1 MEQFP
6 RPALTHPSRRV
17 QRERLT
23 RTIAVLGT
31 LSWLWWF
38 VVATAPSAEAVVS
51 DAPVVAPTATTTAAL
66 SPGQSAWLALGWSS
80 DRTVTDWSTT
90 VSAPAGVT
98 VTYPS
103 TRGGRDTSLFASG
116 TLVGGTKDF
125 VAFRLSVP
133 YTQTRS
139 FTLSV
144 TSTYRWAPSGS
155 ETPKDSPT
163 DHDNGRGNDREA
175 GRTPSPTATPAATP
189 TPTPTPTRSTPSAT
203 QTPKDSP
210 TDHDNGRGNDREDD
224 RDDDRDR
231 TASPSASP
239 TTSPTPVATA
249 TPAASSR
256 AGSASRSQARV
267 PADPAAGDGRTYS
280 TTVRITVPVKASTDP
295 ALTLGTAD
303 VVVPAGTSTF
313 QSLTFTG
320 GPGDLSD
327 VAVAFGTLP
336 RGLAVAYP
344 GDRAAAGLNNG
355 STLVARSTDFV
366 SVRLDTTALP
376 RGTYTL
382 PVVVTYRTTAAQ
394 TWTGTVTLR
403 VS

>member
-1 MEQFP
+1 MEQSP
-6 RPALTHPSRRV
+6 RPAFTHPSRRM

-38 VVATAPSAEAVVS
+38 VVATAPQAEAA
-51 DAPVVAPTATTTAAL
+51 DDDGPVVTPTATTTAAL
-66 SPGQSAWLALGWSS
+66 SPGQSAWLALGWTS

-144 TSTYRWAPSGS
+144 TSTYRWTPSGS
-155 ETPKDSPT
+155 E
-163 DHDNGRGNDREA
+163 
-175 GRTPSPTATPAATP
+175 
-189 TPTPTPTRSTPSAT
+189 
-203 QTPKDSP
+203 TPKDSP

-256 AGSASRSQARV
+256 AGSASRSRPRV

-280 TTVRITVPVKASTDP
+280 TTVRITVPVEASTDP

-303 VVVPAGTSTF
+303 VVVPVGTSTF
-313 QSLTFTG
+313 QSLSFTG
-320 GPGDLSD
+320 GPGDLAD

-355 STLVARSTDFV
+355 STLVARSTDFA

-382 PVVVTYRTTAAQ
+382 PVVVTYRTTVAQ

>member
-38 VVATAPSAEAVVS
+38 VVATAPSAEAV

-66 SPGQSAWLALGWSS
+66 SPGRSAWLALGWTS

-175 GRTPSPTATPAATP
+175 ERTSSPTATPAATP
-189 TPTPTPTRSTPSAT
+189 TPTRSTPSAT
-203 QTPKDSP
+203 ETPKDSP
-210 TDHDNGRGNDREDD
+210 TDHDNGRGNDR
-224 RDDDRDR
+224 DDDRDRGR
-231 TASPSASP
+231 TASPSATPTPTSSP
-239 TTSPTPVATA
+239 TPATTATPVATA
-249 TPAASSR
+249 TPAPSR
-256 AGSASRSQARV
+256 PGAASRSQARV

-280 TTVRITVPVKASTDP
+280 TTVRITVPVEASTDP

-303 VVVPAGTSTF
+303 VVVPVGTITF
-313 QSLTFTG
+313 QSLSFTG

-355 STLVARSTDFV
+355 STLVARSTDFA

>member
-1 MEQFP
+1 MEQSP
-6 RPALTHPSRRV
+6 RPAFTHPSRRM

-38 VVATAPSAEAVVS
+38 VVATAPQAEAA
-51 DAPVVAPTATTTAAL
+51 DDDGPVVTPTATTTAAL
-66 SPGQSAWLALGWSS
+66 SPGQSAWLALGWTS

-144 TSTYRWAPSGS
+144 TSTYRWTPSGS

-175 GRTPSPTATPAATP
+175 DRTPSPTASSAA
-189 TPTPTPTRSTPSAT
+189 TPTPTRSTPRAT
-203 QTPKDSP
+203 ETPKDSP
-210 TDHDNGRGNDREDD
+210 TDHDNGRGNDRD
-224 RDDDRDR
+224 RGR
-231 TASPSASP
+231 TASPSATP
-239 TTSPTPVATA
+239 TTSPN
-249 TPAASSR
+249 ASVFSP
-256 AGSASRSQARV
+256 AGSTSARYNSR
-267 PADPAAGDGRTYS
+267 
-280 TTVRITVPVKASTDP
+280 
-295 ALTLGTAD
+295 
-303 VVVPAGTSTF
+303 
-313 QSLTFTG
+313 
-320 GPGDLSD
+320 
-327 VAVAFGTLP
+327 
-336 RGLAVAYP
+336 
-344 GDRAAAGLNNG
+344 
-355 STLVARSTDFV
+355 
-366 SVRLDTTALP
+366 
-376 RGTYTL
+376 
-382 PVVVTYRTTAAQ
+382 TAA
-394 TWTGTVTLR
+394 